1 LRRSNTAG
9 DSAWSVIIT
18 VNTTRKPKT
27 SEDLIRAV
35 NHKDL
40 AKVDAILQ
48 GNIYLGMFTLD
59 GLVFDTMF
67 LMVMFLMV
75 MFFMVMFLM
84 IT

>member
-1 LRRSNTAG
+1 MLDYFRYRIRKSNSAG
-9 DSAWSVIIT
+9 VSAWSVIIT

-48 GNIYLGMFTLD
+48 GNFNF
-59 GLVFDTMF
+59 VFDS
-67 LMVMFLMV
+67 
-75 MFFMVMFLM
+75 MFFIVSF
-84 IT
+84 

>member
-1 LRRSNTAG
+1 MLNTKCKVCNMLDYFRYRIRKSNSAG
-9 DSAWSVIIT
+9 VSAWSVIIT

-48 GNIYLGMFTLD
+48 GNFNF
-59 GLVFDTMF
+59 VFDSIF
-67 LMVMFLMV
+67 LTVSF
-75 MFFMVMFLM
+75 
-84 IT
+84 